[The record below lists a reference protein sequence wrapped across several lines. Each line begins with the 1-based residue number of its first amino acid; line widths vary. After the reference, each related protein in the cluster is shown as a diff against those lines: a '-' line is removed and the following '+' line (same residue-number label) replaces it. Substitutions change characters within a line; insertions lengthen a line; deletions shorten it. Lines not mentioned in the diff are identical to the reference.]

1 MGLVVALAPVS
12 IVSSSLTRPYSCIYP
27 IENHG
32 ELAFVLCCV
41 FPYLTVAS
49 GRRLRVDAARRA

>member
-1 MGLVVALAPVS
+1 VALAPVS

-32 ELAFVLCCV
+32 ELAFVLCFV